1 MDVGNFKPTNGAVK
15 FCIVGA
21 RAVVVVAKDSSR

>member
-21 RAVVVVAKDSSR
+21 RAIVVAKDWSR